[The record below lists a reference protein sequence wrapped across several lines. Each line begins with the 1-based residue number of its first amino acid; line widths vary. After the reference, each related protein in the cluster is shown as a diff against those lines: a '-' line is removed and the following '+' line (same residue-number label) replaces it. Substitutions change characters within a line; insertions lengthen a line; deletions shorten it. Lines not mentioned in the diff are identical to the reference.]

1 MKRKNKIHIFLFTLF
16 ILLAFNCFSFF
27 YSYIYADSFNKLE
40 LYCNSDIAMDFES
53 GNVLYSHNGTNKIYP
68 ASTTKILTCI
78 LAIENLK
85 LTDTTVVSN
94 NVILNTPIG
103 SSVMGVKAGELYTI
117 EELLYGLM
125 LPSGNDA
132 ALVIAEAVS
141 GSTEKFV
148 ELMNEK
154 VKSLGCKNTHFV
166 NPHGFHDDNHYST
179 AYDMSI
185 IFKYCLNDETFKK
198 IIETNEIEVKAANS
212 DNTLKLV
219 NSNRLQN
226 KNYPNVYYKYIKG
239 GKTGYTI
246 EARGTF
252 IGYSVK
258 DDKTVIVG
266 TFDGSQN
273 MNGKQ
278 ARYLDATKLF
288 DYSFDNYSRQ
298 TLISSNEY
306 TFKIYD
312 NKNKK
317 CYIVKPSKDVYG
329 LVKEVNDI
337 DYSINIDYNKLDEI
351 NNIKDLNIYQEYG
364 LDNIIGNITFKYDIK
379 GLDKN
384 FYNNQNTKC
393 NLILVESSNYYTQIN
408 AKDILPFGIIILFVI
423 LVVLIIIYLRVRKN
437 ESDLYL

>member
-1 MKRKNKIHIFLFTLF
+1 MKRKNRIFIFTFTLF
-16 ILLAFNCFSFF
+16 ILLIFNCFSFF
-27 YSYIYADSFNKLE
+27 NSYIYADSFDNLE

-85 LTDTTVVSN
+85 LTDTTIVSN
-94 NVILNTPIG
+94 NVVLSTPIG
-103 SSVMGVKAGELYTI
+103 SSIMGVKAGELYTI

-132 ALVIAEAVS
+132 ALVVAEAVS

-185 IFKYCLNDETFKK
+185 IFKYCLNNETFKK
-198 IIETNEIEVKAANS
+198 IIETTEIEVKAANS

-226 KNYPNVYYKYIKG
+226 KNYPDIYYEYIKG

-258 DDKTVIVG
+258 DSKTVIVG

-273 MNGKQ
+273 INGRQ

-288 DYSFDNYSRQ
+288 DYSFSNYSRQ
-298 TLISSNEY
+298 SIISSNEY

-312 NKNKK
+312 KKNKK
-317 CYIVKPSKDVYG
+317 CYVIKPEKDIYG
-329 LVKEVNDI
+329 LVKEIPNI
-337 DYSINIDYNKLDEI
+337 NYTLNIDYDKLDEI
-351 NNIKDLNIYQEYG
+351 NSMRNADAEDNKTA
-364 LDNIIGNITFKYDIK
+364 NIIGDITFNYDTK
-379 GLDKN
+379 NLDKN
-384 FYNNQNTKC
+384 FYNNENSKC
-393 NLILVESSNYYTQIN
+393 NLILVGYSNYYIQVGITE
-408 AKDILPFGIIILFVI
+408 LFPFGIIILLVI
-423 LVVLIIIYLRVRKN
+423 LILLIVIYLKIKKEN
-437 ESDLYL
+437 SNLYF